1 MIPLGIIAAVFTF
14 FYVLLSKYGN
24 FIFKLANGLFIIG
37 LVYLLIALSFYIRNV
52 GFFKLLA
59 YNKYRRQYIKTH
71 YSGKEKLEKDLSHE
85 EDMMK
90 LHEFCE
96 EHYGE
101 KWSNKALLVYAIPL
115 IIASIVLSYFAT

>member
-14 FYVLLSKYGN
+14 LYMLLSKYGN
-24 FIFKLANGLFIIG
+24 FIFRLANGLFIIG
-37 LVYLLIALSFYIRNV
+37 LIYLLIALSFYIRNV

-96 EHYGE
+96 EHYEE
-101 KWSNKALLVYAIPL
+101 KWSNKALLMYAIPL